1 MAAEFCYSQD
11 LTNLTMKLAKTM
23 SPVESAV
30 MFTLGVSGNI
40 LALVMLV
47 RNAAHHKWK
56 IFYRLVGALAS
67 SDLFGI
73 LSTSPVAFAVY
84 DNHFV
89 WPGGQPVCDYLSFM
103 LIFASM
109 GTLTIV
115 SAMSLDRYLAV
126 WYPFFY
132 NISQKK
138 RRVHLMLVGVWVFAA
153 LIASMPL
160 MNFGRNIRH
169 FPCTWCFFDYY
180 GTYMSDRAFS
190 ILYATLGILNTIV
203 SSTFNCLVLYAVC
216 RGTIN
221 TRRMSIRSA
230 RGKKRE
236 KKNEIFILIF
246 LIAILI
252 VHAVCWMPL
261 MIRVLINTSGA
272 RPNYKA
278 DLLALRMAS
287 WNQILDPWL
296 YILLRKEMLTRIY
309 IFYRKKRYGVVFVTP
324 ASSESLSGS
333 MRLQALNS
341 KQRLQKMNSTESNT
355 TTTEI
360 KELLNTARS

>member
-1 MAAEFCYSQD
+1 
-11 LTNLTMKLAKTM
+11 
-23 SPVESAV
+23 
-30 MFTLGVSGNI
+30 
-40 LALVMLV
+40 
-47 RNAAHHKWK
+47 
-56 IFYRLVGALAS
+56 
-67 SDLFGI
+67 
-73 LSTSPVAFAVY
+73 
-84 DNHFV
+84 
-89 WPGGQPVCDYLSFM
+89 M

-272 RPNYKA
+272 RPNYKT

-360 KELLNTARS
+360 KELLNTAQS